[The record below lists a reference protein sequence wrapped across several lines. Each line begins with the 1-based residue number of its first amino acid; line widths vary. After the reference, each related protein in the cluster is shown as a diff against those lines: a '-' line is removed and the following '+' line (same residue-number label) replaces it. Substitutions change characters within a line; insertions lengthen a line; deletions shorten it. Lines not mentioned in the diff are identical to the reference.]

1 MEDTNTKNDLHTLI
15 PLDEF
20 KALMGIDDRDDKTAR
35 FCLVTATLTIEEYC
49 KRKFLRKQ
57 YFEVFKWS
65 GHLVLILKEYPVSE
79 ILAVYTYNDLQV
91 SENCGMILEPE
102 FYRPMIG
109 NDYNEGIPFEL
120 LLSPSLKPYQLK
132 LIKVIY
138 SAGYVSKSNENQITD
153 EQLPERNM
161 PMAVPANL
169 SAACLELA
177 SWNFNR
183 YKGKRIGMSGN
194 IRGAGVQGEHFEMS
208 IPENVMALIEPYR
221 RKTI

>member
-1 MEDTNTKNDLHTLI
+1 MEDTNSKNELHTLI
-15 PLDEF
+15 PIEEF
-20 KALMGIDDRDDKTAR
+20 KAIMGIDDRDDKTAR
-35 FCLVTATLTIEEYC
+35 FCLVTSTLTIEEYC

-109 NDYNEGIPFEL
+109 NDYNEGIPFEI

-138 SAGYVSKSNENQITD
+138 SAGYVSKSNENQITN
-153 EQLPERNM
+153 EQLPERNL
-161 PMAVPANL
+161 PLVIPANL

-194 IRGAGVQGEHFEMS
+194 IKGAGVQGEHFEMS
-208 IPENVMALIEPYR
+208 IPENVKALIEPFR